1 MDGPAADKPC
11 NNGQNYDGMF
21 ESEEEKLA
29 GQAEAWKYTF
39 AFVDSLAVKSVV
51 LLGIPDIIARHG
63 PKATLSLSQIA
74 AELPTKK
81 PDVDCLF
88 RILRFLVAKNFFRAE
103 TSGGAN
109 EVSYGLTP
117 ASKWMLK
124 DGTAAPSL
132 SMAAMLLMQND
143 VTSVAPWHRF
153 NECVL
158 DGGVAFEKANGLHIW
173 DYAAA
178 HPDYNRLFNQAMACN
193 ANIVMKAILSKYEGF
208 RSLNSLVDVG
218 GGIGTTVAEIVKAH
232 PTINGINYDLP
243 HVIST
248 APHFPGVKH
257 VGGDMFREVPSADA
271 VFMKWI
277 MHDWGDE
284 DCVKILKQC
293 RKAIPETGKVI
304 IVDTVLNAREKT
316 ALDPSLGLVFDLVM
330 IAHTSGGKE
339 RSEEDWE
346 NLLKE
351 GGFPRFN
358 VIAIPALQSVI
369 EAFPY

>member
-1 MDGPAADKPC
+1 MDGPAADKLS
-11 NNGQNYDGMF
+11 NNGEICDCMF
-21 ESEEEKLA
+21 EIR
-29 GQAEAWKYTF
+29 
-39 AFVDSLAVKSVV
+39 SVV

-63 PKATLSLSQIA
+63 PKATLPLSQIA
-74 AELPTKK
+74 AELPTQK
-81 PDVDCLF
+81 PDVNCLF

-103 TSGGAN
+103 TSGGGN
-109 EVSYGLTP
+109 EMSYGLTP
-117 ASKWMLK
+117 ASRWMVK
-124 DGTAAPSL
+124 DGVEALSL
-132 SMAAMLLMQND
+132 SMTAMLLVKND
-143 VTSVAPWHRF
+143 VASVAPWHRF

-193 ANIVMKAILSKYEGF
+193 ANIVIKAILSKYKGF
-208 RSLNSLVDVG
+208 RGLNSLVDVG
-218 GGIGTTVAEIVKAH
+218 GGIGMTVAEIVKAY

-243 HVIST
+243 H
-248 APHFPGVKH
+248 H
-257 VGGDMFREVPSADA
+257 VGGDMFKEVPSADA

-277 MHDWGDE
+277 MHDWADE

-304 IVDTVLNAREKT
+304 IVDTVLNSREKT
-316 ALDPSLGLVFDLVM
+316 ALDPSLGLVFDLLM
-330 IAHTSGGKE
+330 IAHSSGGKE
-339 RSEEDWE
+339 RSEEEWK

-351 GGFPRFN
+351 GGFHRLN
-358 VIAIPALQSVI
+358 VITIPALQSVI